1 MRELTTEPVNN
12 TDSTEVT
19 QASNLTENAPKES
32 LKDVQHSN
40 AQQESNSGLTC
51 ENDKSVQKDNAKNR
65 KADQDEN
72 VKSFDTVHESN
83 TTDTKQDG
91 THSYVGSAG
100 VDVNPKEEMAFGVDE
115 NSCSQDIF
123 SSPKPTSRNIFD
135 DIQKSVLNKSDL
147 EVSSKRPA
155 LIELVSNDN
164 LIGVSEQFKDVLNVE
179 TKVSVGELDNN
190 KTTNILSNFNDTDKV
205 VNDVVKESSID
216 IVKKF
221 ASPINSTNSASDT
234 KSKRAKTLKESGQV
248 AMEISETST
257 KKPKADSESV
267 LAVSESPTDS
277 DWTISSSID
286 MDDFVNVK
294 SRSRKRRSSSAKRR
308 QSLRIAELSS
318 QESSQSNSE
327 SLLAD
332 LCISSNKQ
340 KSNHMNKTLE
350 VSSIF
355 HCLLDEA
362 KRENTNSEF
371 SLPPDFTEEFKHL
384 QMDAENKVPEVIS
397 KPESMDD
404 TDAQSVN
411 EDVKVKE
418 SKSSLP
424 TDESNGTELSLN
436 EKAECKEEAKG
447 EEDQHLELFHDESAD
462 KLNLTEPTAF
472 EMEKNPT
479 SELTVQVNDDMDG
492 DCDENN
498 TALQNSENIS
508 CMSPP
513 LFESQTD
520 KCIADS
526 ELPDTDTD
534 SKGADTESDTF
545 SSPQVGVREM
555 KLGARA
561 SPAGVAVLPGD
572 KKEAVEIVGLTLE
585 QAHIFQVCASVMV
598 GKKPKL

>member
-1 MRELTTEPVNN
+1 MPVNN

-19 QASNLTENAPKES
+19 QASNLTENASKES
-32 LKDVQHSN
+32 LKDIQHSN
-40 AQQESNSGLTC
+40 AQQESNSGLACELAC
-51 ENDKSVQKDNAKNR
+51 ENDKSVQ

-72 VKSFDTVHESN
+72 VKSFDAVHESN
-83 TTDTKQDG
+83 TTDTKPDG
-91 THSYVGSAG
+91 IHSSSGSAG
-100 VDVNPKEEMAFGVDE
+100 VDVKPNEEMAFGVDE

-164 LIGVSEQFKDVLNVE
+164 LTGVSEQFKDVLNVD
-179 TKVSVGELDNN
+179 TKVSVDELDNN
-190 KTTNILSNFNDTDKV
+190 NKKNKISCDSYHKDKE
-205 VNDVVKESSID
+205 VNKIVKGSSID
-216 IVKKF
+216 IANKF
-221 ASPINSTNSASDT
+221 ASPINSTNSASET
-234 KSKRAKTLKESGQV
+234 KSKHAKALKESGQV
-248 AMEISETST
+248 AIEITETLA
-257 KKPKADSESV
+257 KRPKEDSEVV
-267 LAVSESPTDS
+267 LAVSETTTDS

-332 LCISSNKQ
+332 LYISSHKQ
-340 KSNHMNKTLE
+340 KSKHMNKTLE

-362 KRENTNSEF
+362 KRKNTNSEF
-371 SLPPDFTEEFKHL
+371 SLPPDFSEEFKHL

-404 TDAQSVN
+404 TDAQSVI

-418 SKSSLP
+418 SKSSLS
-424 TDESNGTELSLN
+424 TDESNGTELSLI

-462 KLNLTEPTAF
+462 KLNLTEPTAV

-479 SELTVQVNDDMDG
+479 SELTVQVSDDMEGDG
-492 DCDENN
+492 DENN
-498 TALQNSENIS
+498 AALQNSENIS
-508 CMSPP
+508 CLSPP

-526 ELPDTDTD
+526 EKPDTDTG
-534 SKGADTESDTF
+534 SNGADTESDTF
-545 SSPQVGVREM
+545 SFPQVCVREM

-561 SPAGVAVLPGD
+561 SPAGIAVLPGD
-572 KKEAVEIVGLTLE
+572 KKEAVEIVGLILE
-585 QAHIFQVCASVMV
+585 QAHIFQVCLSVMF